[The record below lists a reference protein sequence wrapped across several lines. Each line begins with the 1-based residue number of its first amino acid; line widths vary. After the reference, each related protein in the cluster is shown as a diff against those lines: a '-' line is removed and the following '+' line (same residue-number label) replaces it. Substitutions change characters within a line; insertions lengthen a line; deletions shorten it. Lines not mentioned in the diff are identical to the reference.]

1 MSLKNISIKLLKNEK
16 VVYTDFGEML
26 FTHFGLSGPVV
37 LSASSHIKDIKRN
50 RFKMMIDLKP
60 ALDFETLDKKN
71 SS

>member
-1 MSLKNISIKLLKNEK
+1 
-16 VVYTDFGEML
+16 ML